1 MDVSDA
7 LAGLA
12 DVSNHVEAAVV
23 ADSAG
28 EVVGSTLDDGDRAV
42 ALADAARRLLDE
54 ASAVRRGARAWEAAA
69 VTRTGALVVARDEE
83 LLVGA
88 VTNPEP
94 PVRLVLYDL
103 RACLRALRTD
113 TDAPVSRSMGGDDA
127 P

>member
-28 EVVGSTLDDGDRAV
+28 EVVGSTLDDGARAV

-69 VTRTGALVVARDEE
+69 VTRTGALVVARDDE

-113 TDAPVSRSMGGDDA
+113 ADAPVSRSLGGNDA